1 MTAPHPPLLAGPRWY
16 RTRIRSLGWLVG
28 LIPPAV
34 VGAVASLSLRLG
46 DSRLSGLVGLF
57 GGVVAAPGLLVVGA
71 PLADESNYPLAVV
84 ASAPLWMLI
93 GFLAS
98 RRATRS
104 PMATWR
110 DFWREYAWM
119 FAGVAVGAAGALIAA
134 TAILGESLY

>member
-1 MTAPHPPLLAGPRWY
+1 MTATPPPLLAGPRWY
-16 RTRIRSLGWLVG
+16 RTRIRSFGWLVA
-28 LIPPAV
+28 LLPPAV
-34 VGAVASLSLRLG
+34 VGAVAWLSLRLA
-46 DSRLSGLVGLF
+46 DDRSSGLVGLV
-57 GGVVAAPGLLVVGA
+57 GGVVAAPGLLVAGA

-84 ASAPLWMLI
+84 ASAPLWLLI
-93 GFLAS
+93 GFVAS

-119 FAGVAVGAAGALIAA
+119 FVGVAAGAAGSLIAA

>member
-16 RTRIRSLGWLVG
+16 RSRIRSLGWLVG

-34 VGAVASLSLRLG
+34 VGGVASLALRLG
-46 DSRLSGLVGLF
+46 DTRLSGLVGLF
-57 GGVVAAPGLLVVGA
+57 AGVVAAPGLLVVGA

-84 ASAPLWMLI
+84 ASTPLWMLI

-119 FAGVAVGAAGALIAA
+119 FVGVAIGAAGALIAA
-134 TAILGESLY
+134 TVILGESLY

>member
-1 MTAPHPPLLAGPRWY
+1 MTAPHPPLIAGPRWY
-16 RTRIRSLGWLVG
+16 RSRIRSLGWLVA

-34 VGAVASLSLRLG
+34 VGATAWLVLRVA

-57 GGVVAAPGLLVVGA
+57 GGVVAAPGLLVAGA
-71 PLADESNYPLAVV
+71 PLADESGYPLAAA
-84 ASAPLWMLI
+84 ASAPLWLLV
-93 GFLAS
+93 GFVAS

-110 DFWREYAWM
+110 EFWREYTWM
-119 FAGVAVGAAGALIAA
+119 FLGVAAGAAGSLVAA

>member
-1 MTAPHPPLLAGPRWY
+1 MTASHSPLLAGPRWY
-16 RTRIRSLGWLVG
+16 RSRIRSFGWLVG

-34 VGAVASLSLRLG
+34 VGAAAWLVLRVADDRW
-46 DSRLSGLVGLF
+46 SGLVGLF

-71 PLADESNYPLAVV
+71 PLADESKYPLAVV
-84 ASAPLWMLI
+84 ASTPLWLLI
-93 GFLAS
+93 GLVAS

-119 FAGVAVGAAGALIAA
+119 FAGVAAGAAGSLVAA

>member
-1 MTAPHPPLLAGPRWY
+1 MTAPNPPLLAGPRWY
-16 RTRIRSLGWLVG
+16 RSRIRSLGWLVA

-34 VGAVASLSLRLG
+34 VGAVAWLALRLA
-46 DSRLSGLVGLF
+46 DTRWSGLIGLF
-57 GGVVAAPGLLVVGA
+57 GGVVAAPGLLVAGA
-71 PLADESNYPLAVV
+71 PLADESNYPLAVA
-84 ASAPLWMLI
+84 ASIPLWLLI
-93 GFLAS
+93 GLLAS

-134 TAILGESLY
+134 TVILGESLY